1 MQASVA
7 NGSGGRR
14 KWCPI
19 CGTSHDAPR
28 DCPGDLRAT
37 GSERPG
43 WRVHVETPFGH
54 EAIGV
59 LLAPSHDI
67 WRARIVTFPNVLW
80 TLPGGRGTMKFV
92 GETPEDAE
100 RNAVAYIEQ
109 HVRAKRYVR
118 RDALEPVAMPSKP
131 KNAPGEF
138 VPRALKATSPRKQR
152 ALPVRFG
159 SERAA
164 TRGVTVNLSSDGMFV
179 GAPSPLEAGRVL
191 FIHLDVSGHTLPLR
205 GFVMWSR
212 PHGQQ
217 GRPTGMGIR
226 LTDPPPFY
234 RSFVA
239 ALP

>member
-1 MQASVA
+1 
-7 NGSGGRR
+7 
-14 KWCPI
+14 
-19 CGTSHDAPR
+19 
-28 DCPGDLRAT
+28 
-37 GSERPG
+37 
-43 WRVHVETPFGH
+43 VHVETPFGH